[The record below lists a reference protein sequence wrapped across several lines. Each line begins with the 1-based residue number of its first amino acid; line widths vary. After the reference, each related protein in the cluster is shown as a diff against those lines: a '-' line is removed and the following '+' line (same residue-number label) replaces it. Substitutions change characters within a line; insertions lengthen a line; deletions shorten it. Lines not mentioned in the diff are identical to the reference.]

1 MAKTRLHVRQ
11 CASDIP
17 PLPPLLS
24 LSWQLEVLL
33 PVEKRR
39 RVESPLEPK
48 SLADRGEQT
57 AEWLSECLRERE
69 ERR

>member
-1 MAKTRLHVRQ
+1 MKVRQHVRK

-24 LSWQLEVLL
+24 LSWQLEILL
-33 PVEKRR
+33 PMEKRR

-48 SLADRGEQT
+48 SLAGQSEQT
-57 AEWLSECLRERE
+57 ARWLSKCRKERE
-69 ERR
+69 GRR